1 MVAADAIEAAATE
14 LCRRLASLAPV
25 TQAVTKEAL
34 SRLLSQSLPDG
45 QDLIERSY
53 GSADFREGVEAF
65 CEKRSPSW
73 QGR

>member
-1 MVAADAIEAAATE
+1 M
-14 LCRRLASLAPV
+14 R
-25 TQAVTKEAL
+25 
-34 SRLLSQSLPDG
+34 